1 MKRTRVR
8 WLRVGLLAA
17 AVAFPVGAG
26 AAAASGGHDAG
37 PARTYVVRPGDTL
50 WSIASRIAGPQAD
63 PRPVVDDL
71 QQANHVMGAIV
82 PGETLKLP

>member
-1 MKRTRVR
+1 M
-8 WLRVGLLAA
+8 
-17 AVAFPVGAG
+17 
-26 AAAASGGHDAG
+26 
-37 PARTYVVRPGDTL
+37 VRPGDTL

-82 PGETLKLP
+82 PGETLRLP